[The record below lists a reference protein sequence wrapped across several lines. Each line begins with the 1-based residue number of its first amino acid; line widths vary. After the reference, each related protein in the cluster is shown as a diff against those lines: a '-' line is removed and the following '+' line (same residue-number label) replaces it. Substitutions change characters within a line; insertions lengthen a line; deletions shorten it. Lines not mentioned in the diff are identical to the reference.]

1 MAGPKASETAFVPHA
16 RYNNNNNNNNNNHI
30 KARIDK
36 MQQKADI
43 GYVVI
48 ETKLSIP

>member
-1 MAGPKASETAFVPHA
+1 MN
-16 RYNNNNNNNNNNHI
+16 YI

-36 MQQKADI
+36 TQQKWNI

-48 ETKLSIP
+48 ETKLSIT

>member
-1 MAGPKASETAFVPHA
+1 MKLLFF
-16 RYNNNNNNNNNNHI
+16 YNNNDDAKRNDHI

-36 MQQKADI
+36 MQKKTKKTADV

-48 ETKLSIP
+48 ETKQSIT

>member
-1 MAGPKASETAFVPHA
+1 MRENESFLIAAK
-16 RYNNNNNNNNNNHI
+16 NNAIRTNHI

-36 MQQKADI
+36 TQKKTANV

-48 ETKLSIP
+48 ETKPSTI